1 MLRGMHEASWAR
13 LPSEA
18 AAEEVWPAFRDAVI
32 AAVEEHQMSE
42 DLDGEPSAQAPDP
55 ADRPPH

>member
-1 MLRGMHEASWAR
+1 MHEASWAR

-32 AAVEEHQMSE
+32 AAVEEDQMSGG
-42 DLDGEPSAQAPDP
+42 DLDSDP
-55 ADRPPH
+55 QTGHPTDGRGARAD